1 VIVAVPTVIY
11 DANVLYPAPLRDL
24 LIRVAMAGLVRARWT
39 DAIHEEW
46 IRNLLRNRPD
56 LGAEQL
62 KRTRH
67 LMDRA
72 VPDCLVIGYEGLI
85 DGLRLPDSDDRHV
98 LAAAIHAKATLIL
111 TLNARDF
118 PRRVLAPHGVMARH
132 PDEFL
137 VALFEEDPDA
147 LCQVVRAQRA
157 ALSSPAQAAEKFL
170 EILRKIGL
178 AKVSARLATRRDQL

>member
-1 VIVAVPTVIY
+1 MPTSSTQLRCVTSSS
-11 DANVLYPAPLRDL
+11 ASPWPAWC
-24 LIRVAMAGLVRARWT
+24 ARWT

-157 ALSSPAQAAEKFL
+157 ALSSPAQVAEEFL
-170 EILRKIGL
+170 EILRRIGL
-178 AKVSARLATRRDQL
+178 TKVSARLATRRDQL